1 MLMVVASRGKGKY
14 SGSHKQWDTIRKIR
28 STYSNQVR
36 AAAIS
41 NFQSLSLADNQ
52 GSSYQRLAPD
62 PCGSLWFQRF
72 MAGCKKR
79 MGQDWRPNRA
89 TSVELMA
96 ELLRAAELKAMAC
109 PDAAARNKWVMAG
122 GYFCVCFVLSL
133 RSTEG
138 LLADL
143 EGMLEH
149 HDNTRS
155 NLVIPLLGKFKGEDH
170 ASQHLM
176 PCVHVTDSG
185 IQVKVWM
192 TRVLAVHSAMG
203 RTTGPMFI
211 DAQGLQSTTA
221 DMNTLFLECLS
232 EILETKPGLFGLD
245 VSTNEDLIDKYHVY
259 RSFRRGSESRAVA
272 MKVSE
277 ADRYVVNRWRRKEI
291 AGANRVSHRIDQHY
305 VDVPLVSLSFL
316 RYTKA
321 M

>member
-1 MLMVVASRGKGKY
+1 MIANTAQVQKMLESCRLLRLHGPFLAPGLLPYDDHCGYEVAMLMVVASRGKGKY

-89 TSVELMA
+89 ISVELMA
-96 ELLRAAELKAMAC
+96 ELLRAAELKAMAS
-109 PDAAARNKWVMAG
+109 PDAAACNKWVMAG

-138 LLADL
+138 LLANL

-149 HDNTRS
+149 HDDTR
-155 NLVIPLLGKFKGEDH
+155 
-170 ASQHLM
+170 
-176 PCVHVTDSG
+176 
-185 IQVKVWM
+185 
-192 TRVLAVHSAMG
+192 
-203 RTTGPMFI
+203 
-211 DAQGLQSTTA
+211 
-221 DMNTLFLECLS
+221 
-232 EILETKPGLFGLD
+232 
-245 VSTNEDLIDKYHVY
+245 
-259 RSFRRGSESRAVA
+259 
-272 MKVSE
+272 
-277 ADRYVVNRWRRKEI
+277 
-291 AGANRVSHRIDQHY
+291 
-305 VDVPLVSLSFL
+305 
-316 RYTKA
+316 
-321 M
+321 